1 MRAIHIVA
9 ERGARIVEIDP
20 PGPPAPSE
28 VRVRIGAVALN
39 HIDVWGWRGMAF
51 ARRRLPIVAGA
62 EAAGTIEAVGSE
74 VKGLKVGQVVSPY
87 GARTCGICA
96 ACREGRDNFCE
107 GQGTIGNIY
116 GFHIDGFAQ
125 EVMNLP
131 ARLLVPAP
139 SGIDPVVASLAGI
152 TFGTPEHMLFDNAKL
167 CAGETVLIH
176 AGGSGIGSAAIQL
189 AKAAGARVITED
201 PERSGLNAQ
210 LEHALARLG
219 QPEGGI
225 AILHADLPLARVEHF
240 AAFAASAPPA
250 PSVTLVRSLDGGTNL
265 MLLRPPGRFALA
277 YGPGSYELHVE
288 AAAAAGMTVTA
299 FDRAE
304 LELDIDTPAD
314 LATFLATPGA
324 GDTAAGILL
333 RGLDLSR

>member
-1 MRAIHIVA
+1 MSRPNSAAAVVHAANNSNRSSHASYSPFMTLALIPVNRLERAKGRLADTLDASVREA
-9 ERGARIVEIDP
+9 LAR
-20 PGPPAPSE
+20 AT
-28 VRVRIGAVALN
+28 
-39 HIDVWGWRGMAF
+39 F
-51 ARRRLPIVAGA
+51 ATVL
-62 EAAGTIEAVGSE
+62 EAALGTFAEVAV
-74 VKGLKVGQVVSPY
+74 LT
-87 GARTCGICA
+87 ADA
-96 ACREGRDNFCE
+96 A
-107 GQGTIGNIY
+107 
-116 GFHIDGFAQ
+116 
-125 EVMNLP
+125 
-131 ARLLVPAP
+131 
-139 SGIDPVVASLAGI
+139 
-152 TFGTPEHMLFDNAKL
+152 
-167 CAGETVLIH
+167 AGEMAT
-176 AGGSGIGSAAIQL
+176 
-189 AKAAGARVITED
+189 AAGARVITED